1 MAFENGDN
9 VYDYCQP
16 VFEKYKKD
24 QLIFVKA
31 MQTVEVFKNRSDFP
45 FCIDE
50 LNEAVKHILGEGIDD
65 FAFWINKYVII
76 LEEHMKWEPREALNI
91 FGDDF
96 DPDNPEDETIDLLS
110 EYKKEEGDRIA
121 ANFEN
126 DIKSFCLTMRPIFD
140 KLLSSGKNPMGIRKV
155 MAEDSSDDG
164 KKNIRIIRNDDIFLD
179 IQLSKNEVSSL
190 IGAFKKLKKEFG

>member
-1 MAFENGDN
+1 MAFENGNN

-50 LNEAVKHILGEGIDD
+50 LNEAVKHILGDGIDT

-96 DPDNPEDETIDLLS
+96 DPDTLEGETIDLLS
-110 EYKKEEGDRIA
+110 EYEKEEGDRIA

-126 DIKSFCLTMRPIFD
+126 DIKSFCLTMQAIFD

-164 KKNIRIIRNDDIFLD
+164 KKNIRIIRNDDKFLD
-179 IQLSKNEVSSL
+179 IQLNKNEVSSL
-190 IGAFKKLKKEFG
+190 IGAFKKLEKEFD